1 LENLGRTIA
10 DIDTDCVEQAV
21 KFVAGARRIYV
32 VAGFSTFPV
41 AHYFALILERLRSGI
56 SLLASNDASATARLV
71 NMNHRDC
78 VVAFTF
84 PRYARATHRIALWAK
99 ENRAKVVAVTD
110 SPLSAVGQLADVVL
124 LVASAGTGMQ
134 NSMVAPMAG
143 ANALLTAVATCK
155 GSGWGEPRSSAP
167 PHHRAYGSVH
177 GGSRSGANTLGTGM
191 GDRAI

>member
-1 LENLGRTIA
+1 
-10 DIDTDCVEQAV
+10 V

-110 SPLSAVGQLADVVL
+110 SPYRRWGSLPMSFCSSPRPEPACRIRWSRRWRGPMRCSPPWLPAKDRDGGSLAAPPLHTTVR
-124 LVASAGTGMQ
+124 TG
-134 NSMVAPMAG
+134 PY
-143 ANALLTAVATCK
+143 TAVREVALTRLEQ
-155 GSGWGEPRSSAP
+155 GWETERFEV
-167 PHHRAYGSVH
+167 R
-177 GGSRSGANTLGTGM
+177 
-191 GDRAI
+191 I